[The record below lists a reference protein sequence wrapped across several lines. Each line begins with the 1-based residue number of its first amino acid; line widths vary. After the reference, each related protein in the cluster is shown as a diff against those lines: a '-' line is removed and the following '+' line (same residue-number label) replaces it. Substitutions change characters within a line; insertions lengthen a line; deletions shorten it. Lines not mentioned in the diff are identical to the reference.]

1 MAQLLR
7 RRIYNYTVLTLDK
20 EGSITDFEIFS
31 AAAIRVRDGKEV
43 ATYLCPDF
51 PTDAKKRTEEVNR
64 LRTFIGNDMV
74 ITCDIS
80 GMTPVMESLYMNS
93 IEAFFT
99 NATLDLLTVE
109 EEVEKSVPD
118 PKPFHERMSHFRRV
132 VEPLERARGMREIY
146 EEDAKALFGYQEGYP
161 YWLCS
166 LPYEEERY
174 MAKRLP
180 SKRKKFWKALLCWMV
195 GCHYFYLGHP
205 RRNILYLLTLG
216 GCFLWM
222 LSDLYR
228 LPVLLDVENG
238 RIAAEVYKTAPKVN
252 RPSIIRW
259 APYTGEDS
267 ADEGGR
273 RGLMSGLMHFFR

>member
-20 EGSITDFEIFS
+20 EGSIPDFEIFS

-118 PKPFHERMSHFRRV
+118 PKPFHERMSHPPRRRAARKSPRHARNLRRRRQG
-132 VEPLERARGMREIY
+132 PL
-146 EEDAKALFGYQEGYP
+146 
-161 YWLCS
+161 
-166 LPYEEERY
+166 
-174 MAKRLP
+174 RL
-180 SKRKKFWKALLCWMV
+180 SGRLSVLALLAS
-195 GCHYFYLGHP
+195 L
-205 RRNILYLLTLG
+205 
-216 GCFLWM
+216 
-222 LSDLYR
+222 
-228 LPVLLDVENG
+228 
-238 RIAAEVYKTAPKVN
+238 
-252 RPSIIRW
+252 
-259 APYTGEDS
+259 
-267 ADEGGR
+267 
-273 RGLMSGLMHFFR
+273 

>member
-20 EGSITDFEIFS
+20 EGSIPDFEIFS

-118 PKPFHERMSHFRRV
+118 PKPFHERMSHFRHV

-146 EEDAKALFGYQEGYP
+146 
-161 YWLCS
+161 
-166 LPYEEERY
+166 
-174 MAKRLP
+174 
-180 SKRKKFWKALLCWMV
+180 
-195 GCHYFYLGHP
+195 
-205 RRNILYLLTLG
+205 
-216 GCFLWM
+216 
-222 LSDLYR
+222 
-228 LPVLLDVENG
+228 
-238 RIAAEVYKTAPKVN
+238 
-252 RPSIIRW
+252 
-259 APYTGEDS
+259 
-267 ADEGGR
+267 
-273 RGLMSGLMHFFR
+273 

>member
-1 MAQLLR
+1 MEDSFLRLSFYALRLFSMKIDIFLEDKRTFCSFFRKLFVIRDIIYIDFMNERRVKGIWHSFCR

-20 EGSITDFEIFS
+20 EGSIPDFEIFS

-132 VEPLERARGMREIY
+132 VEPLERA
-146 EEDAKALFGYQEGYP
+146 
-161 YWLCS
+161 
-166 LPYEEERY
+166 
-174 MAKRLP
+174 
-180 SKRKKFWKALLCWMV
+180 
-195 GCHYFYLGHP
+195 P
-205 RRNILYLLTLG
+205 RHARNL
-216 GCFLWM
+216 
-222 LSDLYR
+222 
-228 LPVLLDVENG
+228 
-238 RIAAEVYKTAPKVN
+238 
-252 RPSIIRW
+252 
-259 APYTGEDS
+259 
-267 ADEGGR
+267 
-273 RGLMSGLMHFFR
+273 

>member
-20 EGSITDFEIFS
+20 EGSIPDFEIFS

-146 EEDAKALFGYQEGYP
+146 EEDAKALFGYQEVIRTGSARFP
-161 YWLCS
+161 
-166 LPYEEERY
+166 
-174 MAKRLP
+174 M
-180 SKRKKFWKALLCWMV
+180 RKKDTWPSAFL
-195 GCHYFYLGHP
+195 
-205 RRNILYLLTLG
+205 RRERNSG
-216 GCFLWM
+216 
-222 LSDLYR
+222 
-228 LPVLLDVENG
+228 
-238 RIAAEVYKTAPKVN
+238 K
-252 RPSIIRW
+252 PS
-259 APYTGEDS
+259 S
-267 ADEGGR
+267 AGWSAVITSTSATREEI
-273 RGLMSGLMHFFR
+273 SCTS

>member
-20 EGSITDFEIFS
+20 EGSIPDFEIFS

-109 EEVEKSVPD
+109 EEAVPRKDEPFPPRRRAARKSPR
-118 PKPFHERMSHFRRV
+118 HARNLRRRRQG
-132 VEPLERARGMREIY
+132 PL
-146 EEDAKALFGYQEGYP
+146 
-161 YWLCS
+161 
-166 LPYEEERY
+166 
-174 MAKRLP
+174 RL
-180 SKRKKFWKALLCWMV
+180 SGRLSVLALLAS
-195 GCHYFYLGHP
+195 L
-205 RRNILYLLTLG
+205 
-216 GCFLWM
+216 
-222 LSDLYR
+222 
-228 LPVLLDVENG
+228 
-238 RIAAEVYKTAPKVN
+238 
-252 RPSIIRW
+252 
-259 APYTGEDS
+259 
-267 ADEGGR
+267 
-273 RGLMSGLMHFFR
+273 